1 MAAALKVFQS
11 QLQAA
16 APNSTD
22 SHLLRGLAE
31 LCERKLGIPVSSVG
45 PVSKKHKA
53 AAAAGTAA
61 AHPLVHLTAA
71 LRQGDRVSAAAG
83 KGLQRVQGV
92 SGYREQRAADA
103 AAAGHALA
111 FLLHPAVYPQAA
123 AAAVGGGGGGG
134 GAPGA
139 AATEASIHQYLVDEA
154 LRVLQ
159 SKGKAAF
166 SSTAAS
172 PLLAA
177 GGSGGKGSSG
187 EALRARARGSK
198 VLLELL
204 DMTGLEPVKKAMLDL
219 ADQVRAACKAR

>member
-1 MAAALKVFQS
+1 
-11 QLQAA
+11 
-16 APNSTD
+16 
-22 SHLLRGLAE
+22 
-31 LCERKLGIPVSSVG
+31 
-45 PVSKKHKA
+45 
-53 AAAAGTAA
+53 
-61 AHPLVHLTAA
+61 
-71 LRQGDRVSAAAG
+71 
-83 KGLQRVQGV
+83 
-92 SGYREQRAADA
+92 
-103 AAAGHALA
+103 
-111 FLLHPAVYPQAA
+111 
-123 AAAVGGGGGGG
+123 
-134 GAPGA
+134 
-139 AATEASIHQYLVDEA
+139 LVDEA

-219 ADQVRAACKAR
+219 ADQVGAACMLMATAFMHAYAHAAYVLGNAVASLCFGLLQTTTLQHVQLQCLA